1 MRFSSIILLVS
12 AVLAAADSGASP
24 QKCPPAPGEPGW
36 LEDRMQ
42 AREDKVAVERRRAI
56 GLLNGF
62 LAKYPRAP
70 ERANALFR
78 LAELYWESSEADF
91 LHKMQAYDAQID
103 AFRSGALKVRP
114 PEPRIDLARSIG
126 VYEQILEKHQDF
138 DKSDIVLYL
147 YGFGLNEQ
155 GNEQAALSIYR
166 TLIKKYPKSAFM
178 PDAHLAIG
186 EYLFSKGGY
195 AEALRSYGHVLE
207 HPGTPLEDLAL
218 YKTAWCYFKLGKAKQ
233 AARRFKRILYHADE
247 PRRPGGRVNSATEL
261 KKEALEDL
269 ALTFSES
276 GGAREAYRFMKQVG
290 GEKYSISVLHS
301 LGEVFFRQARYTK
314 AIESYR
320 MLVDKF
326 PFSAESPAIRV
337 KIAEAYERAG
347 LVERALVERRAVAT
361 NYGPGSSWARKN
373 AADTEATQEARRL
386 SEESL
391 RYVAL
396 YRHKQAQKSHDGKA
410 YQASAAAYSE
420 YLAMFPESAQS
431 PRMHFFLGEV
441 LFKLKNFAR
450 AAENYL
456 LAVRKLK
463 DTKLRVEA
471 AYAAVLSFDA
481 LRKKSGLPGDEPHAV
496 KQSFSKSEQGFSR
509 AVDEFARL
517 APGDKKV
524 PQLRFEQGKTC
535 YYHAHFRRAAQR
547 FLSLVQNHPQD
558 AFAPAAADLAL
569 DCYTRLGDWAT
580 LEKKARRFKRHG
592 TFTGKELD
600 SRLPEFIAAAI
611 FQSGAALAKKG
622 KPGKAARE
630 YERMASEFPK
640 SDLAPK
646 ALFWAAV
653 NHERAGQKEKA
664 IDSYRKIIKRYPKR
678 AAEATFVMAGIY
690 ERKYDYDRAA
700 ANYEKF
706 AAKFPKDTRAPSA
719 LLQAALLHRAR
730 RAYSKEAA
738 SLQEFTKS
746 YPKHKKASEALFGA
760 GLAFARAGK
769 PASAEQI
776 FASYST
782 KFAKRDRRV
791 RQAALHLGQVMQALG
806 KLSSARRQYDK
817 CGSFP
822 LRRPPKGPELAAAA
836 QCLFLMGEMVFS
848 SYQKIELRPPKARL
862 VKLLGKK
869 AALLKKAEGMFTR
882 VVAAGD
888 MEWASAALY
897 RIGDMYARFAQ
908 AIYKAPMPKGLSAA
922 ELDVYRNELQSLA
935 FPIEDKAQSAFS
947 ISHAMAIKHAYYSQ
961 WSEKTLKQL
970 RMLDPGRFPA
980 EDEIR
985 PGTAWADSFT
995 TFPLIIEKM
1004 KIRRRKA
1011 GKAGKP

>member
-1 MRFSSIILLVS
+1 MS
-12 AVLAAADSGASP
+12 AE
-24 QKCPPAPGEPGW
+24 KCPPAPGEPGW

-42 AREDKVAVERRRAI
+42 EREKNVAKERLRAI
-56 GLLNGF
+56 ELLNGF

-103 AFRSGALKVRP
+103 AFRTGALKERP
-114 PEPRIDLARSIG
+114 PEPRIDLAKSIG
-126 VYEQILEKHQDF
+126 VYEQILEKHTDF

-166 TLIKKYPKSAFM
+166 TLIKKYPKSSFVA
-178 PDAHLAIG
+178 DAHLAIG
-186 EYLFSKGGY
+186 EYLFSKGNY
-195 AEALRSYGHVLE
+195 DDALRSYGHVLE

-218 YKTAWCYFKLGKAKQ
+218 YKTAWCYFKLGNAKE
-233 AARRFKRILYHADE
+233 AAKRFKRILYHADE
-247 PRRPGGRVNSATEL
+247 ERKPGGRVDSSAAEL

-276 GGAREAYRFMKQVG
+276 GGAPEAYRFMKQVG
-290 GEKYSISVLHS
+290 GEKYSISVLAS
-301 LGEVFFRQARYTK
+301 LGEVFFRQARYDK

-326 PFSAESPAIRV
+326 PFSSENPSIRV
-337 KIAEAYERAG
+337 KIAEAYERSG
-347 LVERALVERRAVAT
+347 KIEKALAERRAVAT
-361 NYGPGSSWARKN
+361 SYGPGSSWARKN
-373 AADTEATQEARRL
+373 ASDEESLRKALRL

-396 YRHKQAQKSHDGKA
+396 YRHKQAQKSHNDKS
-410 YQASAAAYSE
+410 YQISAAAYDE
-420 YLAMFPESAQS
+420 YLKMFPKSTQS
-431 PRMHFFLGEV
+431 PKMHFYLGEV
-441 LFKLKNFAR
+441 LFKLKNYNR

-456 LAVRKLK
+456 VAVGKLK
-463 DTKLRVEA
+463 DVKLRIEA

-481 LRKKSGLPGDEPHAV
+481 LRKTSGRPGDEPPAA
-496 KQSFSKSEQGFSR
+496 KQDFTKGEQGFIR

-524 PQLRFEQGKTC
+524 SQLRFEQGKTC
-535 YYHAHFRRAAQR
+535 YYRAHFIQAAQR
-547 FLSLVQNHPQD
+547 FLSLVQNHPKD
-558 AFAPAAADLAL
+558 SFAPAAADLAL
-569 DCYTRLGDWAT
+569 DCYSRLGDWT
-580 LEKKARRFKRHG
+580 SLEKKARRFKRHG
-592 TFTGKELD
+592 TFAGKELD
-600 SRLPEFIAAAI
+600 KKLPEFIAAAI
-611 FQSGAALAKKG
+611 FQSGAALSKKG
-622 KPGKAARE
+622 KPGKAAVE
-630 YERMASEFPK
+630 YERLASEFPR

-646 ALFWAAV
+646 ALFLAAV
-653 NHERAGQKEKA
+653 NHENAGQKKRA
-664 IDSYRKIIKRYPKR
+664 IDSYRKIIKLYPKR

-690 ERKYDYDRAA
+690 ERKYDYESAA
-700 ANYEKF
+700 ANYENF
-706 AAKFPKDTRAPSA
+706 AAKFPDDKRAPDA

-730 RAYSKEAA
+730 REFSKEAS

-760 GLAFARAGK
+760 GLAFERAGK
-769 PASAEQI
+769 PASAERI
-776 FASYST
+776 FSKYSARY
-782 KFAKRDRRV
+782 AKRDRRV
-791 RQAALHLGQVMQALG
+791 RQVALHLGQAFQALG
-806 KLSSARRQYDK
+806 RRSQARKQFDR

-822 LRRPPKGPELAAAA
+822 TRHPPKGPELAAAA
-836 QCLFLMGEMVFS
+836 QCLFLMGEMVFA
-848 SYQKIELRPPKARL
+848 SYQKIELQPPKSRL
-862 VKLLGKK
+862 VRLLGKK
-869 AALLKKAEGMFTR
+869 AALLKKAEGLFTR

-908 AIYKAPMPKGLSAA
+908 AIYKAPMPKGLSPA
-922 ELDVYRNELQSLA
+922 ELEVYRNELQSLA
-935 FPIEDKAQSAFS
+935 FPIEDKAQSAFN
-947 ISHAMAIKHAYYSQ
+947 ISHSMALKHAYFSQ
-961 WSEKTLKQL
+961 WSKKTLEQL
-970 RMLDPGRFPA
+970 RKLDPGQYPA

-995 TFPLIIEKM
+995 TFPLITDKLKIETH
-1004 KIRRRKA
+1004 KA
-1011 GKAGKP
+1011 GKAGRP